1 MANGKPGY
9 SSQKPALPGGRAMYD
24 MPYFGPQRKGEPKR
38 NRLGQTPEQAKKAT
52 AAVASNLLLP
62 EERRYM
68 RPDLGESPTMRS
80 ERLEGERMGRERGT
94 TVASRR
100 RVTQGRGARRQPSKN
115 MQAFLAAKE
124 ARRVAR
130 EKQARQGRRD
140 LSI

>member
-9 SSQKPALPGGRAMYD
+9 SSRKATLPGGRAMYE
-24 MPYFGPQRKGEPKR
+24 MPVFDAPGR
-38 NRLGQTPEQAKKAT
+38 NRLGQTPAQAAAAQK
-52 AAVASNLLLP
+52 AVAANLLLP

-100 RVTQGRGARRQPSKN
+100 RTTQARGARPQSAN
-115 MQAFLAAKE
+115 MKRFLEAKE